1 MFTEYIG
8 ICVVVLKT
16 IEISGM
22 CLFSANTKTMT
33 SKQFIYLITCKEAVV
48 CHNFG
53 KVMTQ

>member
-8 ICVVVLKT
+8 IYVVVLKT

-22 CLFSANTKTMT
+22 CLFSANI
-33 SKQFIYLITCKEAVV
+33 QFIYLITCKEAVV